1 MTDPL
6 PTPNEDL
13 TGTADE
19 RRAQLAR
26 LTAPLS
32 TEWLLR
38 QLESALDAWARDETS
53 LDIDREAR
61 TDY

>member
-6 PTPNEDL
+6 STPDDDL

-26 LTAPLS
+26 LEATPSA
-32 TEWLLR
+32 EWLLR
-38 QLESALDAWARDETS
+38 QLESVLDAWADDETS